1 MKPRLS
7 TYILTPLA
15 VITILGF
22 GWVGFKK
29 LSSMRTF
36 AKRKPVERKAV
47 GVRTQSLTA
56 HNGSITLRALGQLR
70 PSREVTIQAEV
81 AGRVVEL
88 ASQVVPGGVVKK
100 GQMLI
105 KLDKQD
111 YALAVSQRRAQLES
125 ARMQLK
131 QEEGRQNVAK
141 REWALMG
148 AQKNVTE
155 AGKALALR
163 KPQVANA
170 RAAVKG
176 ARSAVSTAAL
186 ALKRTQIKAPF
197 DAVVLSEQVEV
208 GQRIGPGQ
216 NVVRLA
222 GTQTWWVEVSLPLE
236 HLQYLEIPGAKAR
249 VFQGQLDNIGRT
261 GRVVRQLPDVE
272 RTSQLARVV
281 VEISNPMDS
290 KEGQRL
296 LLGAAV
302 RVDLTGSM
310 KTPAVK
316 IPVGLLRGNDTVWTV
331 DAASKL
337 RIATLRVL
345 WRDLDFVIATGVKP
359 GIATIVNHIPNAADG
374 LPLRALNDSG
384 DGDEPKTVARPKD
397 DNPKVSN

>member
-1 MKPRLS
+1 M
-7 TYILTPLA
+7 
-15 VITILGF
+15 
-22 GWVGFKK
+22 
-29 LSSMRTF
+29 
-36 AKRKPVERKAV
+36 
-47 GVRTQSLTA
+47 
-56 HNGSITLRALGQLR
+56 
-70 PSREVTIQAEV
+70 
-81 AGRVVEL
+81 
-88 ASQVVPGGVVKK
+88 
-100 GQMLI
+100 
-105 KLDKQD
+105 
-111 YALAVSQRRAQLES
+111 
-125 ARMQLK
+125 
-131 QEEGRQNVAK
+131 
-141 REWALMG
+141 
-148 AQKNVTE
+148 
-155 AGKALALR
+155 
-163 KPQVANA
+163 
-170 RAAVKG
+170 KG

-302 RVDLTGSM
+302 RVDLIGSM

-345 WRDLDFVIATGVKP
+345 WRDLDFVIATGVQP
-359 GIATIVNHIPNAADG
+359 GTATIVNHIPNAADG